1 MTTMRSKRQWYAMK
15 IFRFLWFTCIF
26 LAASQPLPAQDARTT
41 NANEAEQSSQS
52 STQLTLD
59 ELRTFTD
66 VFNQLRRNYVEQVN
80 DKMLL
85 EAAINGMLAALDPH
99 SAYLPNQDFEDLEN
113 SALGRYIG
121 LGFDIAPEKAG
132 VVVRRVISPSPAD
145 EAGIE
150 PGDLITAI
158 DKKQVREQSYE
169 DVLLQLEGEPGTTV
183 ELVLRRAGE
192 KPRTLILK
200 RKYVKLP
207 AMSYRLLE
215 NHYGYIRIVYFHQDS
230 AKDLKSTLE
239 SVQQAGTE
247 LHGLILDLRD
257 NPGGVLQPAIDM
269 ADGFLDQGV
278 IVSTRG
284 RNETMQT
291 QISAK
296 PGQWLPGIPL
306 VLLVDRGTASASE
319 VLAGALQDNGRA
331 VIVGERTFG
340 KGSVQSVLPLP
351 NGAGIKLTTAR
362 YFTPSGKSI
371 QAQGIFPDVQVAG
384 SVKIVQ
390 VADERKQEAD
400 LKRHLDNNN
409 APAKEDHG
417 ETVSVEEDYPLYEAL
432 NLLRASRILS
442 SG

>member
-1 MTTMRSKRQWYAMK
+1 MMTMRGARKWIEMN
-15 IFRFLWFTCIF
+15 IFRFWFTTCIF
-26 LAASQPLPAQDARTT
+26 LALSPPLTAQDARTT
-41 NANEAEQSSQS
+41 AADEVDGPSPSSA
-52 STQLTLD
+52 QLTLD

-66 VFNQLRRNYVEQVN
+66 VFNQLRKNYVEQVN

-85 EAAINGMLAALDPH
+85 EAAINGMLAELDPH

-113 SALGRYIG
+113 SARGQYIG
-121 LGFDIAPEKAG
+121 LGIDVAAANAG
-132 VVVRRVISPSPAD
+132 VVVKRVISPSPAD
-145 EAGIE
+145 EAGIN

-158 DKKQVREQSYE
+158 DKKQIKGQPYDE
-169 DVLLQLEGEPGTTV
+169 VLAQLEGEPGSTV
-183 ELVLRRAGE
+183 ELVVRRPGE
-192 KPRTLILK
+192 KPRKLILK
-200 RKYVKLP
+200 REYVKLP

-230 AKDLKSTLE
+230 AKDLKSTLD
-239 SVQQAGTE
+239 SAQKAGEE
-247 LHGLILDLRD
+247 LHGLILDLRN

-269 ADGFLDQGV
+269 ADAFLDQGV

-284 RNETMQT
+284 RNETMQM

-340 KGSVQSVLPLP
+340 KGSVQSVLPLR

-362 YFTPSGKSI
+362 YFTPSGRSI
-371 QAQGIFPDVQVAG
+371 QAQGIIPDVQVAG
-384 SVKIVQ
+384 SVKIVE
-390 VADERKQEAD
+390 VTDDRKHEAD

-409 APAKEDHG
+409 TPAKEVDG
-417 ETVSVEEDYPLYEAL
+417 VTVSVEEDYPLYEAL
-432 NLLRASRILS
+432 NLLRANRILS

>member
-1 MTTMRSKRQWYAMK
+1 MMKMRDSASGFGMNILR
-15 IFRFLWFTCIF
+15 LLCFTCII
-26 LAASQPLPAQDARTT
+26 LTTSQTLSAQEAATT
-41 NANEAEQSSQS
+41 VADEAEKSSS
-52 STQLTLD
+52 SSAQLTLD

-66 VFNQLRRNYVEQVN
+66 VFNQLRRNYVEEVN

-85 EAAINGMLAALDPH
+85 EAAINGMLAELDPH

-113 SALGRYIG
+113 SARGQYIG
-121 LGFDIAPEKAG
+121 LGIDIAAENAG
-132 VVVRRVISPSPAD
+132 VVVKRVISPSPAD

-158 DKKQVREQSYE
+158 DKKQVKGQHYD
-169 DVLLQLEGEPGTTV
+169 DVLAQLEGEPGTTV
-183 ELVLRRAGE
+183 ELVVRRPGE
-192 KPRTLILK
+192 KPRNLTLK
-200 RKYVKLP
+200 REYVKLP

-215 NHYGYIRIVYFHQDS
+215 NHFGYVRIVYFHQDS

-239 SVQQAGTE
+239 SAQKAGEE
-247 LHGLILDLRD
+247 LHGLILDLRN
-257 NPGGVLQPAIDM
+257 NPGGVLQPAIEM

-319 VLAGALQDNGRA
+319 VLAGALQDSRRA

-340 KGSVQSVLPLP
+340 KGSVQSVLPLR

-362 YFTPSGKSI
+362 YFTPSGRSI
-371 QAQGIFPDVQVAG
+371 QAQGIVPDVQVAG

-390 VADERKQEAD
+390 VADQRKQEAD
-400 LKRHLDNNN
+400 LKRHLDNND
-409 APAKEDHG
+409 APAEEDHG
-417 ETVSVEEDYPLYEAL
+417 VTVSVEEDYPLYEAL
-432 NLLRASRILS
+432 NLLRASEILS